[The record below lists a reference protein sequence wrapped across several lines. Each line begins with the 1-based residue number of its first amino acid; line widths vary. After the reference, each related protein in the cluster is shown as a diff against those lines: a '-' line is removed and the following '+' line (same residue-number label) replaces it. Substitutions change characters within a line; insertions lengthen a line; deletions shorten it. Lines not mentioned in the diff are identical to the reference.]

1 MQKTT
6 TSEIRDITTNT
17 LAGMSDHDRDEMAIP
32 SYLHGNPL
40 IRWLMWRRYE
50 VIAHYLDDVDGNTA
64 LEFGCGLGLFLPELN
79 ARFDRVFACDLFP
92 DYARA
97 LSERRKLNTRF
108 VPNVGAVPDASL
120 DVLIA
125 ADVLEHIRDLP
136 VYLTEFALKLK
147 PGGRLI
153 ISGPTENHLY
163 RLGRTI
169 AGFGGKGDYHH
180 TNIDRL
186 IADITQQGF
195 IPLRTRRLPFR
206 CAPALFKIAEFANA
220 TRSGLKNR

>member
-1 MQKTT
+1 MEKTT
-6 TSEIRDITTNT
+6 TSEIRDITTST

-50 VIAHYLDDVDGNTA
+50 AIAQYLDGVDGNTA

-79 ARFDRVFACDLFP
+79 GRFDRVFATDLFP
-92 DYARA
+92 DYAET
-97 LSERRKLNTRF
+97 LSQRRRLHTRF

-136 VYLTEFALKLK
+136 AYLTEFALKLK

-153 ISGPTENHLY
+153 ISGPTENRLY
-163 RLGRTI
+163 QIGRVI

-186 IADITQQGF
+186 IADITAQGF
-195 IPLRTRRLPFR
+195 VPLRTRRLPFR
-206 CAPALFKIAEFANA
+206 FAPALFKIAEFANA
-220 TRSGLKNR
+220 AV

>member
-1 MQKTT
+1 MEKTT
-6 TSEIRDITTNT
+6 VSEIRDITTST

-32 SYLHGNPL
+32 SYLHSNPL

-50 VIAHYLDDVDGNTA
+50 AIAQYLDKLDGDTA

-79 ARFDRVFACDLFP
+79 TRFERVFATDLFP
-92 DYARA
+92 DYART
-97 LSERRKLNTRF
+97 LSTRRGLHTRF
-108 VPNVGAVPDASL
+108 VPNVGAVPDGSL

-136 VYLTEFALKLK
+136 VYLAEFALKLK

-153 ISGPTENHLY
+153 ISGPTESRLY
-163 RLGRTI
+163 QLGRVV

-186 IADITQQGF
+186 IADITGQGF
-195 IPLRTRRLPFR
+195 VPLRSRRLPFR
-206 CAPALFKIAEFANA
+206 FAPALFKIAEFANG
-220 TRSGLKNR
+220 TI

>member
-1 MQKTT
+1 MEKTA

-50 VIAHYLDDVDGNTA
+50 VIAQYLDDVDGNTA

-79 ARFDRVFACDLFP
+79 ARFDRVFATDLFP

-136 VYLTEFALKLK
+136 VYLAEFAVKLK

-153 ISGPTENHLY
+153 ISGPTENLLY
-163 RLGRTI
+163 RIGRVI
-169 AGFGGKGDYHH
+169 AGCGGKGDEHH
-180 TNIDRL
+180 PNIDRL
-186 IADITQQGF
+186 IAAITEQGF
-195 IPLRTRRLPFR
+195 VPLRTRRVPFR
-206 CAPALFKIAEFANA
+206 LAPALFRIAEFANA
-220 TRSGLKNR
+220 PI